1 MNFFFIFK
9 YQQRSVILI
18 VQLVVV
24 NSTSITEISRRPHRH
39 RRFTA
44 SNDAA
49 AIAVCGVK
57 FGKRRNTASMAYSEV
72 ARPKGG
78 KSGAPNEK
86 ITITTE

>member
-24 NSTSITEISRRPHRH
+24 NWTSITEITRRPHRH

-44 SNDAA
+44 SRDAA
-49 AIAVCGVK
+49 AIAVRGVK
-57 FGKRRNTASMAYSEV
+57 FGKQLAVRR
-72 ARPKGG
+72 RQFGL
-78 KSGAPNEK
+78 
-86 ITITTE
+86 